1 MPDDEA
7 TPKKPRKSAAAKAR
21 EAEAADDSVTIEQCG
36 VKLRIPVGNIP
47 IAAIDA
53 ARAGD
58 NYGVTKAMVGE
69 EQWKSLGAAG
79 AGARDVQELGDKI
92 AEAATGGN

>member
-7 TPKKPRKSAAAKAR
+7 TPKKPRKSAASKAR
-21 EAEAADDSVTIEQCG
+21 EAEAADDSVVIEQCG

-53 ARAGD
+53 ALVGD
-58 NYGVTKAMVGE
+58 EYGATKALLGE
-69 EQWKSLGAAG
+69 EQWKALSDAG
-79 AGARDVQELGDKI
+79 AGSRDIGELSKKVS
-92 AEAATGGN
+92 EAMPGN

>member
-1 MPDDEA
+1 MAPVSD
-7 TPKKPRKSAAAKAR
+7 KKPRKSAAAKAR
-21 EAEAADDSVTIEQCG
+21 EAEAADDFVVIEQRG

-58 NYGVTKAMVGE
+58 NYGCTKALLGE
-69 EQWKSLGAAG
+69 EQWKALTAAG
-79 AGARDVQELGDKI
+79 AGSRDIDELGEKL
-92 AEAATGGN
+92 AEATGGN